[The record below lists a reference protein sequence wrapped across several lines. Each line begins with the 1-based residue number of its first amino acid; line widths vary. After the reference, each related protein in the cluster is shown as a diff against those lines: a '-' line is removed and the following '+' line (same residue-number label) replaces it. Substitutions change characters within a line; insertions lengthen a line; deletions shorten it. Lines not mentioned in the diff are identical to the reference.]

1 MESTRGL
8 SIYVLFTNF
17 SALKHNEIIAK
28 TVKRN
33 CYFRKIK
40 LIIQYKGALVLG
52 ALIGAAAGVLLA
64 PEKGSVTRDKL
75 KKEGAAIKD
84 QLVDDFTEVKDDL
97 SKAAKSGKDK
107 FKKDLKDFASIAS
120 YKTEEA
126 ITFLEKQLAIL
137 KEKNKNLQQT
147 S

>member
-1 MESTRGL
+1 M
-8 SIYVLFTNF
+8 
-17 SALKHNEIIAK
+17 
-28 TVKRN
+28 
-33 CYFRKIK
+33 
-40 LIIQYKGALVLG
+40 IQYKGVLVLG

-64 PEKGSVTRDKL
+64 PEKGNVTRDKL
-75 KKEGAAIKD
+75 KKEGVAIKD

-107 FKKDLKDFASIAS
+107 FKEDLKDFASKAS

>member
-1 MESTRGL
+1 M
-8 SIYVLFTNF
+8 
-17 SALKHNEIIAK
+17 
-28 TVKRN
+28 
-33 CYFRKIK
+33 
-40 LIIQYKGALVLG
+40 IQFKGALVLG
-52 ALIGAAAGVLLA
+52 TIIGVAAGILLA

-75 KKEGAAIKD
+75 KKEGKDIKD

-107 FKKDLKDFASIAS
+107 FKEDLKDFASKSS
-120 YKTEEA
+120 YKTEQA

-137 KEKNKNLQQT
+137 KEKNKTLQQT